1 MFHLMS
7 AEPTTVSSSENSKE
21 TVSPSSSSV
30 GMTPSVGPLPTCGGS
45 LGYIITPSESPVVVS
60 PSASCVNPVRI
71 TSPVKMPVSVPVS
84 TSL

>member
-1 MFHLMS
+1 MFHLIS

-21 TVSPSSSSV
+21 TVIPSSSSV
-30 GMTPSVGPLPTCGGS
+30 GRSPSVGPA
-45 LGYIITPSESPVVVS
+45 PSAEIVPGASPVVPS
-60 PSASCVNPVRI
+60 PSASCVINPVRI

>member
-1 MFHLMS
+1 MFHLIS

-21 TVSPSSSSV
+21 TVIPSSSSV
-30 GMTPSVGPLPTCGGS
+30 GSSPSVGPAPSADFIPEASPSLP
-45 LGYIITPSESPVVVS
+45 S
-60 PSASCVNPVRI
+60 PSASCAVNPVRI

>member
-1 MFHLMS
+1 MFHLIS

-21 TVSPSSSSV
+21 TVSPSSSSA
-30 GMTPSVGPLPTCGGS
+30 GKSPSVGPEPDGGRDTTSLPS
-45 LGYIITPSESPVVVS
+45 VPVVVS
-60 PSASCVNPVRI
+60 PSALCVNPVRI